1 MTLGA
6 IAKFLDK
13 STTHVARRIKDI
25 VENSRRSEQSQPAPG
40 RKSSFFLRYVVD
52 NKDHFSPEQV
62 EYITCAET
70 LTRWA
75 SKSLEERV
83 SLLRRRYPNSKISL
97 YKLRKLYAQ
106 HKIKKKV
113 LRIEKIPRHA
123 SLMDVALQAADL
135 RQDV

>member
-13 STTHVARRIKDI
+13 STTHVARRIVDI
-25 VENSRRSEQSQPAPG
+25 VENS